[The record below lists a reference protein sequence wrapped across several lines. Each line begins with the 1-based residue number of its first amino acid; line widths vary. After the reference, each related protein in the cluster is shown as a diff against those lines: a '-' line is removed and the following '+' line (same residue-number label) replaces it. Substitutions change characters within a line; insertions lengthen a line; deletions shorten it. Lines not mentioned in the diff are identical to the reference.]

1 MTIELEWILRILI
14 AAVLGSVIGL
24 ERERDGQ
31 PAGLRTH
38 IILVIGS
45 CLAMLLSLNLGRGAF
60 DPARLA
66 AAVLSGIGFLGAG
79 AILREG
85 LNIHGLTTAASLWT
99 MTVVGLAVG
108 AGYYLE
114 AAAVTLIILA
124 VLALQHLLEKSLR
137 ARHVSHQFVI
147 HAAYREGIET
157 EIREILD
164 VFSLEVSR
172 LQMVRDLESKEL
184 RVDAVLRVK
193 SEQDVSALAARLT
206 SLPDVKQVRSE

>member
-1 MTIELEWILRILI
+1 
-14 AAVLGSVIGL
+14 
-24 ERERDGQ
+24 
-31 PAGLRTH
+31 
-38 IILVIGS
+38 
-45 CLAMLLSLNLGRGAF
+45 
-60 DPARLA
+60 
-66 AAVLSGIGFLGAG
+66 
-79 AILREG
+79 
-85 LNIHGLTTAASLWT
+85 